1 MTLALP
7 DEERLTRKTTAVRP
21 EVKGPIRCHKFQLK
35 CRDAAEYLNH
45 ECEPNPHV
53 GSAPKQFIVRVHR
66 HSQQRGV
73 VDANVR

>member
-7 DEERLTRKTTAVRP
+7 DEERLTRKATAVRP
-21 EVKGPIRCHKFQLK
+21 EVKGPIRCHKCQLK

-53 GSAPKQFIVRVHR
+53 GSAPKQFIVRAHR
-66 HSQQRGV
+66 NWQQRS
-73 VDANVR
+73 NSPM